1 MNQEAKIINKHN
13 LDLSSIEKLAND
25 IGNRL
30 NSNVK
35 YREYSKGENGHN
47 FIALGTVT
55 KNETGIFS
63 TLYNLQTI
71 LILIMIMS

>member
-1 MNQEAKIINKHN
+1 MNQEAKIISKHN

-35 YREYSKGENGHN
+35 YGE
-47 FIALGTVT
+47 
-55 KNETGIFS
+55 
-63 TLYNLQTI
+63 
-71 LILIMIMS
+71 